1 MINVTTTKEWIMMK
15 RMNLVLAGTVLISG
29 LALGGYALSS
39 DAVLANEKEENQSGI
54 TYKEAEE
61 IAIRETGGGHI
72 LQLERDRDDGE
83 DRYEVEIHKDG
94 QEYEF
99 DIAADSGEVK
109 QRKSERIDDEDNDD
123 DDEGSKLPA
132 DALSTDEAIKR
143 ALEEVDGIVSEVELD
158 KEDGQYVYE
167 IEVETGKNNETTID
181 IAAVSGEVLKVDMD
195 D

>member
-1 MINVTTTKEWIMMK
+1 MMK
-15 RMNLVLAGTVLISG
+15 RMNLVLTGAVLISG
-29 LALGGYALSS
+29 LVLGGYALSN
-39 DAVLANEKEENQSGI
+39 DAALANEKAENQSGI

-83 DRYEVEIHKDG
+83 DHYEVEIHKDG

-109 QRKSERIDDEDNDD
+109 QRKSERIDDED
-123 DDEGSKLPA
+123 DDEGSKLPD
-132 DALSTDEAIKR
+132 DALSTDEATKR
-143 ALEEVDGIVSEVELD
+143 ALEEVDGTVTDVELD
-158 KEDGQYVYE
+158 EEDGQYVYE
-167 IEVETGKNNETTID
+167 IEIETGKNDETTVDID
-181 IAAVSGEVLKVDMD
+181 AVSGAVLKVDMD